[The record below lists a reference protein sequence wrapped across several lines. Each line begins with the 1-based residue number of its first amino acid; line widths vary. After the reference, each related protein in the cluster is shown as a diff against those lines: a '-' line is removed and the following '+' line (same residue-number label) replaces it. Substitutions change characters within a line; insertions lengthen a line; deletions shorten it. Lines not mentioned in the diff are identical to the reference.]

1 MMKTISR
8 LFLRGLLVIVP
19 IFLTAALLYWL
30 FVTME
35 QLFRVPLQLFL
46 PEDWYV
52 NGLGLVFA
60 LLFTFCIGLV
70 VDIYAVNLVFK
81 AFEKLLNRLPLV
93 KQVYSSIRDLT
104 SFLGG
109 SDRNHHLQ
117 KVVALDFNGFRLI
130 GFVTAEDTGLPGG
143 PGKEAENADD
153 DKLLSV
159 YLPMSYQVGGYMVY
173 VPASRCQFLNVPVKE
188 AMQTILTANIGRGGD
203 KK

>member
-1 MMKTISR
+1 MNTISR
-8 LFLRGLLVIVP
+8 LFLRGLLVIIP
-19 IFLTAALLYWL
+19 IILTAAFLYWL

-35 QLFRVPLQLFL
+35 RLFRVPLQLFL

-52 NGLGLVFA
+52 NGMGLVFA
-60 LLFTFCIGLV
+60 LLFTFLVGLV
-70 VDIYAVNLVFK
+70 VNIYAVNLVFK
-81 AFEKLLNRLPLV
+81 AFENLLNKLPLV

-109 SDRNHHLQ
+109 SDRNHLQ

-130 GFVTAEDTGLPGG
+130 GFVTAEDTTLPGG
-143 PGKEAENADD
+143 TGKEAENADAE
-153 DKLLSV
+153 KLLSV

-173 VPASRCQFLNVPVKE
+173 VPASCCQILDVPVQE

-203 KK
+203 KE